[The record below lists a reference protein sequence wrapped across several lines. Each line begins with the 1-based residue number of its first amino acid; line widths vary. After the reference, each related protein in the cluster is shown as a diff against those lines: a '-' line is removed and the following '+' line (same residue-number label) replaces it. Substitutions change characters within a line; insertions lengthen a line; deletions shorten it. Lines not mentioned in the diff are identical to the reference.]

1 MNLFLLIGKLQARIQ
16 RALWHRELCA
26 TFPTREAY
34 AAQLEKLTHAPAQM
48 IVESATSGYRQGRQ
62 DGYSHGYQEGRT
74 EEQARAMKIFK
85 EEHDKEMGD
94 GWVRRFVQ

>member
-34 AAQLEKLTHAPAQM
+34 AAVVEKLTHAPAQM

-74 EEQARAMKIFK
+74 EEMSRAREIFK
-85 EEHDKEMGD
+85 EAHDRDMCDER
-94 GWVRRFVQ
+94 VRRFTN